1 MLPDIISFEPLQ
13 EVNNIIGKSH
23 FDIDPVMRSLG
34 VNIDRNLMAVDGR
47 ILDPPRIICGKGQQV
62 PHLEIILEHL
72 ELSSD

>member
-47 ILDPPRIICGKGQQV
+47 VLVPPQIICGQGQQV
-62 PHLEIILEHL
+62 QHRAFI
-72 ELSSD
+72 